1 MKAVGALM
9 GSQEAPERPPSQLLT
24 RHSLRANR
32 RQLRILLAE
41 DNPVNQRLATRLL
54 EKQGHQVLLA
64 KDGLEAVAISEREP
78 VDLVLMDVQM
88 PNMDGLQATAAIR
101 EREKENGA
109 HLPIVA
115 VTAHAM
121 KGDQERCLQAG
132 MDGYVSKPIQAGELE
147 QAIDRFCCVA
157 G

>member
-1 MKAVGALM
+1 
-9 GSQEAPERPPSQLLT
+9 
-24 RHSLRANR
+24 
-32 RQLRILLAE
+32 
-41 DNPVNQRLATRLL
+41 
-54 EKQGHQVLLA
+54 
-64 KDGLEAVAISEREP
+64 
-78 VDLVLMDVQM
+78 
-88 PNMDGLQATAAIR
+88 MDGLQATAAIR